1 MRVTKLLFAA
11 VLLMLTM
18 SLWAA
23 KSGPPMVVVNE
34 RDVVREEPAPHGN
47 HGMSTAYHISEA
59 APNRTMEFRKR
70 TLHVG
75 SAIGPH
81 VLGHDEVYYVVEGEG
96 EVASDGVTR
105 RIGAGTAAYL
115 YNGANVGIRQ
125 LGDKPLTLI
134 IAYPLPTPAH

>member
-1 MRVTKLLFAA
+1 MIGALALAVAA
-11 VLLMLTM
+11 
-18 SLWAA
+18 SAA
-23 KSGPPMVVVNE
+23 KAPSPMVVVNE
-34 RDVVREEPAPHGN
+34 RDVMREEPTPHGK

-75 SAIGPH
+75 SAIGLH
-81 VLGHDEVYYVVEGEG
+81 VIAHDEVYYVLEGEG

-105 RIGAGTAAYL
+105 RIGPGSAAYL
-115 YNGANVGIRQ
+115 YNGANVGIKQ

-134 IAYPLPTPAH
+134 IAYPLPGKN